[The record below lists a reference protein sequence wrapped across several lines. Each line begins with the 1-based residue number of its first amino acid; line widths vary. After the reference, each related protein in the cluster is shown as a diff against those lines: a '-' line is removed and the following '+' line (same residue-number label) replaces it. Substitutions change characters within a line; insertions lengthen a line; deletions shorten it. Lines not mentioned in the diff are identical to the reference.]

1 MQVIAVPQ
9 TLFLIFTIAVVICV
23 IIQAGVFLGLYL
35 IARTAVAKAE
45 KLSTDLS
52 GKALP
57 ILVQVRGIAEDLS
70 PKLKVISANLVEIS
84 TTLKDQT
91 RHVNTTVGE
100 VVDKTRHQADRVDEM
115 VSAILDGVTHA
126 GATIQAGVN
135 KPVRQVSGILQ
146 GLRAGLESWFT
157 KSKPARP
164 YANGTAAEESR
175 AHVVVD
181 TPDF

>member
-9 TLFLIFTIAVVICV
+9 TLFLIFTIAVVVCV
-23 IIQAGVFLGLYL
+23 IVQAGVFLGFFL
-35 IARTAVAKAE
+35 IARAAAAKAE
-45 KLSTDLS
+45 KLSAELS

-57 ILVQVRGIAEDLS
+57 ILFQVRGIVEDLS

-84 TTLKDQT
+84 NTLKDQT

-126 GATIQAGVN
+126 GATIQAGVS
-135 KPVRQVSGILQ
+135 KPVRQVNGILQ
-146 GLRAGLESWFT
+146 GLRAGFETFFA
-157 KSKPARP
+157 KGKPASAYR
-164 YANGTAAEESR
+164 NGTVAEEVR
-175 AHVVVD
+175 VREAERVD
-181 TPDF
+181 F

>member
-9 TLFLIFTIAVVICV
+9 TLFLIFTIAVVICL

-35 IARTAVAKAE
+35 IARTAAAKAE
-45 KLSTDLS
+45 KLSMELS
-52 GKALP
+52 VKAMP
-57 ILVQVRGIAEDLS
+57 ILVQVKGIAQDLS

-84 TTLKDQT
+84 NTLKDQT
-91 RHVNTTVGE
+91 RHVNTTVGD

-126 GATIQAGVN
+126 GATIQAGVS
-135 KPVRQVSGILQ
+135 KPVRQVNGILQ
-146 GLRAGLESWFT
+146 GLRVGLGFLFA

-164 YANGTAAEESR
+164 YSNGTVAEESR
-175 AHVVVD
+175 VHAVVD
-181 TPDF
+181 TPNF